1 MNTEKTQ
8 LARLVPNQDN
18 PRKITDGNF
27 ELLVRS
33 ILSFPSM
40 LELRPIIIDQ
50 QMNILG
56 GNMRTLALQ
65 HIAQLDQAANLTDAE
80 RDRLATH
87 WQHWRENPTVPTLL
101 ASQLTEAQKRE
112 FIIKDNVAFGDW
124 DDKALTADFDPD
136 ELVDWGLG
144 DIDDTPDE
152 EEAEEITP

>member
-1 MNTEKTQ
+1 MNTEKTP

-40 LELRPIIIDQ
+40 MELRPVILDP

-65 HIAQLDQAANLTDAE
+65 HIAQLDNHETRAQLDQAANLTDAE

-112 FIIKDNVAFGDW
+112 FIIKDYSAFGHW
-124 DDKALTADFDPD
+124 DTERLLQERQDLP
-136 ELVDWGLG
+136 LVDWGR
-144 DIDDTPDE
+144 
-152 EEAEEITP
+152 A